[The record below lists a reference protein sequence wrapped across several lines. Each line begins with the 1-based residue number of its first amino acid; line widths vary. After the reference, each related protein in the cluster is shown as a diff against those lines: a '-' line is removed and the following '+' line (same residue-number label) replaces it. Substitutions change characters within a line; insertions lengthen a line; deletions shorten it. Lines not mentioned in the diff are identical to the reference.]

1 MSALATEIVDRD
13 DRVDPVGAAVDLRAI
28 VARLAEPRQEIET
41 AFLNVGELLTK
52 SAGLLD
58 QIGSTFEALP
68 RDLDRPEV
76 NEATARLTQVGSRAR
91 DISDSFAQEQEDI
104 LRLVDVVSKA
114 NRPITELRKT
124 IRMMGILAVNARIVA
139 ASVANLED
147 SDVFTTDIASLSS
160 SAARTIAE
168 FTAIYEKLGQE
179 VQRAAAARDLF
190 ERSQAGTLSGLAVR
204 IGSSLDAVTSQR
216 QRSAEGSTETVQMS
230 RAIGQRV
237 MTAVMALQV
246 GDATRQRVEHIEAA
260 LRKAAD
266 ATETALHAVAELAA
280 AQLSDTIRTLDGD
293 VDEAEQALGALAR
306 DAQSI
311 TARSR
316 EIYGSGDQDSS
327 ALGRLTAEMRQA
339 TAVLQDCERERKQ
352 LGTVAAEVE
361 NTVRVLLQHVAAVQ
375 EIEANMR
382 LVSLNAAI
390 KCAQLGPDG
399 AALNVIALQL
409 RSLTNDTVK
418 AAEAAAERLAEAAE
432 LALAFSAASGD
443 EASHQMAQLEQDA
456 ADGLQLMER
465 VDGRIREALGV
476 LEKAAPQVADYLDG
490 ASSGFSNHQAIS
502 ETLAD
507 AQMQLVA
514 LGSGTV
520 APPEAD
526 SPLASLLEG
535 IRKSYTMES
544 ERQIHDRLF
553 GKPAPV
559 VAPPVPSESG
569 VEGLDMFDDFESV
582 VAPIKDMAAR
592 VDEQEPLG
600 SVEDDVLMF

>member
-1 MSALATEIVDRD
+1 
-13 DRVDPVGAAVDLRAI
+13 LRSS
-28 VARLAEPRQEIET
+28 V
-41 AFLNVGELLTK
+41 
-52 SAGLLD
+52 
-58 QIGSTFEALP
+58 IG
-68 RDLDRPEV
+68 
-76 NEATARLTQVGSRAR
+76 
-91 DISDSFAQEQEDI
+91 
-104 LRLVDVVSKA
+104 RLVDVVSKA

>member
-1 MSALATEIVDRD
+1 MSALAAEIVDRD
-13 DRVDPVGAAVDLRAI
+13 DRVDPVGAAVDLQAI

-76 NEATARLTQVGSRAR
+76 NEATDRLTQVGSRAR

-266 ATETALHAVAELAA
+266 ATETALDAIAELAA
-280 AQLSDTIRTLDGD
+280 AQLSDTIRTLDAD

-306 DAQSI
+306 DAQTI
-311 TARSR
+311 TTRSR

-339 TAVLQDCERERKQ
+339 TAVLQECERERKQ

-476 LEKAAPQVADYLDG
+476 LEKAAPLVADYLDG

-582 VAPIKDMAAR
+582 VAPIKEMAAPAN
-592 VDEQEPLG
+592 EEPLG
-600 SVEDDVLMF
+600 TVEDDVLMF